1 MAEPPPPPPGVGP
14 LPQAPLTG
22 TSPTGVGVMGNS
34 QTGPGVLGQSFGP
47 IPGQTGAAND
57 GVYGVGMNGV
67 HGVSAFA
74 TGIGVLGEGGF
85 NGIGV
90 SGVSSGT
97 GAGVK
102 GFNDSAATPQAT
114 SNAGVWG
121 ESQNANGVYGISHS
135 SQYAGVSANNDA
147 GGLGVEGQSTSGVGV
162 YGQTSGSGAA
172 IAGGPGLMVAGVSGQ
187 NLSSGYGVW
196 GSSASGDGVFGQGGK
211 NGVHGETA
219 SPNDCAV
226 YGHNSAAAGGTA
238 GCGVGGQSSNSDG
251 VYGQGGK
258 NGVHG
263 ESASPNDSG
272 VWGHN
277 SAPKGSKGYGV
288 SGTSDQNIGVYGS
301 ITKLLPGPPP
311 WQVSLEGDFTRGIQ
325 GGFSER
331 FIKGGNSTDPGKYE
345 MFLSSIN
352 VIAGAVEPFSG
363 FSSIKDWEIKVGSAP
378 GLPPYSDSFDPGGF
392 QSACESTFKKIQ
404 VRVLRE
410 AMNVYS
416 GVSLLKVWT
425 AINSLKSLAGAAPLP
440 RHKYARWSFREIF
453 SAAGM
458 GARSDGLFH
467 LSDMAGLIWN
477 TSPLDSQ
484 ESSHSWRNLLEP

>member
-121 ESQNANGVYGISHS
+121 ESQNANGVYEISHS

-263 ESASPNDSG
+263 KSASPNDSG

-301 ITKLLPGPPP
+301 GGQFAG
-311 WQVSLEGDFTRGIQ
+311 WFEGDVTVTGTLNVAGNVEVTGTLDVKGDITMPAADFAEDFPVDASGGI
-325 GGFSER
+325 EP
-331 FIKGGNSTDPGKYE
+331 GNVMVLDQNGVLRLSDKSYDRKVVGVISGAGDYRPGIILDRHKPSLGQLPLALVGKVYCKVDAIYGRIE
-345 MFLSSIN
+345 VGDLLTTSPTAGHAMKADNPVMAF
-352 VIAGAVEPFSG
+352 GAVIG
-363 FSSIKDWEIKVGSAP
+363 KA
-378 GLPPYSDSFDPGGF
+378 
-392 QSACESTFKKIQ
+392 
-404 VRVLRE
+404 LR
-410 AMNVYS
+410 
-416 GVSLLKVWT
+416 
-425 AINSLKSLAGAAPLP
+425 SLKSGC
-440 RHKYARWSFREIF
+440 
-453 SAAGM
+453 
-458 GARSDGLFH
+458 
-467 LSDMAGLIWN
+467 GLIPILI
-477 TSPLDSQ
+477 SLQ
-484 ESSHSWRNLLEP
+484 